1 MTSLIGQRY
10 EVEVGS
16 VAHGGFCVARHDGR
30 AIFVR
35 HSLPGERVIVE
46 ITEGKEDSR
55 YLRADAVEILTP
67 SPERVDSQCA
77 VSGPGG
83 CGGCDWQHVS
93 LRGQRELKA
102 AVVAEQLKRLAG
114 IDREIVVQ
122 EVAGV
127 AGQPEGLH
135 WRTRMR
141 FAIDEQGHAG
151 LRRSRSHDV
160 VALQDCAIAHP
171 RVLEAEVFGATWP
184 GAESVMVAAP
194 VGPTVETNE
203 TSVLVEYRDG
213 TKHQALGPATL
224 VNDAVGRL
232 WRSRVD
238 GFWQVHPSAPA
249 VLVDAVITAAQ
260 PRLSDVVWDLYA
272 GVGLFAGALAPLVSD
287 VVAVESE
294 AASCRDAER
303 NLKDLKTVK
312 VVHERVDKWLR
323 QQADPQ
329 QLDAPDIVVLDPP
342 RKGAGASIVGMI
354 CGVKP
359 RVAVYVACDPAA
371 LARDVALFA
380 AQGYELGE
388 LTAYDLFPM
397 THHVECV
404 AVFTL
409 S

>member
-1 MTSLIGQRY
+1 
-10 EVEVGS
+10 
-16 VAHGGFCVARHDGR
+16 
-30 AIFVR
+30 
-35 HSLPGERVIVE
+35 
-46 ITEGKEDSR
+46 
-55 YLRADAVEILTP
+55 
-67 SPERVDSQCA
+67 
-77 VSGPGG
+77 
-83 CGGCDWQHVS
+83 
-93 LRGQRELKA
+93 
-102 AVVAEQLKRLAG
+102 
-114 IDREIVVQ
+114 
-122 EVAGV
+122 
-127 AGQPEGLH
+127 
-135 WRTRMR
+135 
-141 FAIDEQGHAG
+141 
-151 LRRSRSHDV
+151 
-160 VALQDCAIAHP
+160 
-171 RVLEAEVFGATWP
+171 
-184 GAESVMVAAP
+184 MVAAP

-294 AASCRDAER
+294 AASCRDGER

-323 QQADPQ
+323 LQADPQ

-342 RKGAGASIVGMI
+342 RKGAGVSIVGMI

-359 RVAVYVACDPAA
+359 RVVVYVACDPAA

>member
-1 MTSLIGQRY
+1 MSRNDTRPIAGVFPVLPTPFAADKQS
-10 EVEVGS
+10 
-16 VAHGGFCVARHDGR
+16 DR
-30 AIFVR
+30 AALQV
-35 HSLPGERVIVE
+35 LV
-46 ITEGKEDSR
+46 R
-55 YLRADAVEILTP
+55 YLLRCGVDGMTFPGVASEVSELTED
-67 SPERVDSQCA
+67 ERL
-77 VSGPGG
+77 
-83 CGGCDWQHVS
+83 S
-93 LRGQRELKA
+93 LT
-102 AVVAEQLKRLAG
+102 QLVLS
-114 IDREIVVQ
+114 
-122 EVAGV
+122 EVAGRV
-127 AGQPEGLH
+127 PVVVGVSSNKPAVTIAL
-135 WRTRMR
+135 
-141 FAIDEQGHAG
+141 AKAAA
-151 LRRSRSHDV
+151 DV
-160 VALQDCAIAHP
+160 
-171 RVLEAEVFGATWP
+171 GA
-184 GAESVMVAAP
+184 AAVMVAAP

-294 AASCRDAER
+294 AASCRDGER

-359 RVAVYVACDPAA
+359 RVVVYVACDPAA

-388 LTAYDLFPM
+388 LRAYDLFPM